1 MDEAGYFVT
10 RNDRRWNVVVLSEIP
25 VNELDVGAT
34 HSTRLDL
41 DEHLIW
47 LNVGNWHVLENEAFV
62 VLPDASRLHRRL
74 LLRVSMC
81 CSYAWSCRP
90 GPSAA
95 AAERTTVQSPATRRP
110 LHAGSRTSIIFSATP
125 LAEAGFCPVTRF
137 PSATLN
143 GCQGEP
149 LWKSAP
155 CFVSAVSNSNG
166 TSAFA

>member
-1 MDEAGYFVT
+1 MHEAGYFVT
-10 RNDRRWNVVVLSEIP
+10 RNDRRWNVVVLSEIA

-47 LNVGNWHVLENEAFV
+47 RNVRNRHVLENEGFV
-62 VLPDASRLHRRL
+62 VLPDASCLHTC
-74 LLRVSMC
+74 LLRRVCMWWSN
-81 CSYAWSCRP
+81 AWSCQP
-90 GPSAA
+90 WPSAV
-95 AAERTTVQSPATRRP
+95 AAEHTDVLWLTPLRP
-110 LHAGSRTSIIFSATP
+110 LPAAYKRSIIFSATP

-143 GCQGEP
+143 GCQGVV
-149 LWKSAP
+149 LWKIAP

>member
-1 MDEAGYFVT
+1 MHEAGYFVT

-41 DEHLIW
+41 DEHLIG
-47 LNVGNWHVLENEAFV
+47 LNVRNRHVLENEGFV
-62 VLPDASRLHRRL
+62 VLPDASCLHRCL
-74 LLRVSMC
+74 LLCVCMWC
-81 CSYAWSCRP
+81 GNAWSCQP
-90 GPSAA
+90 WPLAV
-95 AAERTTVQSPATRRP
+95 AAERTDVYRLPPRDPA
-110 LHAGSRTSIIFSATP
+110 SKSSIIFSATP

-143 GCQGEP
+143 ACQCAV
-149 LWKSAP
+149 LWKIAP